1 MEKTEQTVSI
11 ISEPT
16 KKEINWADYLDY
28 TKFFEPAE
36 INNIS
41 LELFIKDCEYR

>member
-1 MEKTEQTVSI
+1 MEKTEPRTAKFTR
-11 ISEPT
+11 SE
-16 KKEINWADYLDY
+16 KEEINWAQYLDY

-41 LELFIKDCEYR
+41 LEVYKKNFE